1 MSRLFLT
8 LVTFLLAV
16 SAWYSW
22 ARAKGPEYIG
32 IDFVQFHFTG
42 LHVACEGDPRVW
54 TPEVRSAILQSSW
67 QRAATSRGTRL
78 FDAIEY
84 RQERIWETY
93 SSPLL
98 YSAFA
103 MMAGKC
109 PTDDSVAVEFS
120 HADRYE
126 QALVLYHAISI
137 SFTLI
142 GIVSFGAI
150 LKIPKSAMLLGAF
163 VLLAYTPIR
172 IDLNVGNVNQIQ
184 FGMVGVLAWL
194 LRDRTGSSQDVG
206 ICEVGKHPFGNRD
219 RLFERHA
226 AAGIWLGLCLAFKPS
241 LIWCGVVW
249 FGLMIVRLVRESF
262 DQKTLYRQDA
272 IRHMGTPGF
281 VGKPARTAIIAASLG
296 GLFGGHLAI
305 TISGIWFPVESWLE
319 WIAAVRSM
327 PDVGISTDIGNFS
340 ATYYG
345 QHTLGLPTWLLAMV
359 GPALAILSVSV
370 LVWRG
375 PGPLHQLE
383 GRTDESA
390 LLLAMAC
397 QVQLLTLH
405 LVWYH
410 YFVLSLPA
418 VLVLTQ
424 RAVVSSSR
432 VEQAVLAICIVWC
445 LLLLGMTGFDEWLA
459 SSPTE
464 HFHRCLVANGLLFF
478 SICMPT
484 MKHSPNHMLRL
495 RML

>member
-1 MSRLFLT
+1 MSRLSL
-8 LVTFLLAV
+8 LLAASLLAV
-16 SAWYSW
+16 SVWYSW
-22 ARAKGPEYIG
+22 TRTTGPEYIG

-54 TPEVRSAILQSSW
+54 TPEVRSNILGSSW
-67 QRAATSRGTRL
+67 QKAATSRGTRL
-78 FDAIEY
+78 FDAVEY
-84 RQERIWETY
+84 RQERVWETY

-98 YSAFA
+98 YSALA
-103 MMAGKC
+103 MIAGKC
-109 PTDDSVAVEFS
+109 PTDDSVADEFS

-126 QALVLYHAISI
+126 HALKLYHAISI
-137 SFTLI
+137 GFTLI
-142 GIVSFGAI
+142 GIVSFGSI
-150 LKIPKSAMLLGAF
+150 LKIPKSAMLLGAV

-194 LRDRTGSSQDVG
+194 LRDRSGSTHDAG
-206 ICEVGKHPFGNRD
+206 PGEVGKHLFGNRD
-219 RLFERHA
+219 RVFERHA

-241 LIWCGVVW
+241 LLWCGVVW
-249 FGLMIVRLVRESF
+249 FGLMIVRVLQESF
-262 DQKTLYRQDA
+262 VRKSLHRQE
-272 IRHMGTPGF
+272 PGQHID
-281 VGKPARTAIIAASLG
+281 VPGSVRKPARTAIIAASLG

-305 TISGIWFPVESWLE
+305 TISAIWFPLESWLE

-345 QHTLGLPTWLLAMV
+345 QHTLGWPAWLLAMI
-359 GPALAILSVSV
+359 GPALAMLSVGV
-370 LVWRG
+370 LAWRG
-375 PGPLHQLE
+375 SGALPLLE

-418 VLVLTQ
+418 VLVLTK

-432 VEQAVLAICIVWC
+432 VEQSMLATCIVWC

-478 SICMPT
+478 AICMPA
-484 MKHSPNHMLRL
+484 MKHRPNEVLRL
-495 RML
+495 RTL